1 MYSRYCG
8 TAVSAVPIRAGVA
21 GMDGNFGRAPPW
33 KRTKNFSVG
42 HFRQSY
48 LLSKRIH
55 LSFLTVS
62 SQDQYP
68 DSTACHRPPDV
79 AMLCTCRSTSLRI
92 FVQSLTPVKLPAAAA
107 ARPRVP
113 RCNATT
119 LLPASRH
126 DGFMKS
132 FASAS
137 AACHPRQRPQAPS
150 SSPDG
155 QSQPISDP
163 VEPNNDTY
171 TRKPANA
178 ADDAFSPPTVNL
190 DEAKESGSIFEL
202 SPDAVETLAATLRQM
217 PPGSTPFDEAAGLE
231 STGDTESRSKPPL
244 GGPSRLK
251 RSKIVPPNATNPR
264 QNPTQPKKEY
274 WQIQRE
280 ALKAKFPEGW
290 APRKRL
296 SPDALEGIRA
306 LHKQYPQEF
315 TTPVLAQQFAV
326 SPEAI
331 RRILR
336 AKWTPTAEEEQDREE
351 RWFKRGKTIW
361 SNLAELGMKPP
372 KKWRREGVVR
382 DARWNQKRGPR
393 EHYPYVPR
401 WRDAEAQED
410 DEKGQEASLRKL
422 GEDLL

>member
-1 MYSRYCG
+1 M
-8 TAVSAVPIRAGVA
+8 
-21 GMDGNFGRAPPW
+21 M
-33 KRTKNFSVG
+33 
-42 HFRQSY
+42 
-48 LLSKRIH
+48 
-55 LSFLTVS
+55 
-62 SQDQYP
+62 
-68 DSTACHRPPDV
+68 
-79 AMLCTCRSTSLRI
+79 CTCRSASLRI
-92 FVQSLTPVKLPAAAA
+92 FVQSLTPVKLPASAAS
-107 ARPRVP
+107 RPRVP
-113 RCNATT
+113 RCNATA

-132 FASAS
+132 FTSAS
-137 AACHPRQRPQAPS
+137 AAYHPRQRPQASPS
-150 SSPDG
+150 STPADR
-155 QSQPISDP
+155 QSRPVSDP
-163 VEPNNDTY
+163 VVPDNDAHTS
-171 TRKPANA
+171 KPAEA
-178 ADDAFSPPTVNL
+178 AEDAFSPPTVNL
-190 DEAKESGSIFEL
+190 DEAKESGSIFEF
-202 SPDAVETLAATLRQM
+202 SPDAVEKLAATLRQM
-217 PPGSTPFDEAAGLE
+217 PPGNTPLDELSDLD

-251 RSKIVPPNATNPR
+251 RSKIIPPSAANTRQRPNQPR
-264 QNPTQPKKEY
+264 KEY
-274 WQIQRE
+274 WQIQQE

-315 TTPVLAQQFAV
+315 TTPVLAEKFAI

-336 AKWTPTAEEEQDREE
+336 AKWVPTAEEEQEREE

-393 EHYPYVPR
+393 QHYPYVPR

-410 DEKGQEASLRKL
+410 HEKGQETSLRKL